1 MKILIA
7 EDDLISRK
15 VLRLS
20 LQQLGHE
27 VLSAGDGAEAWK
39 LFDQEPVR
47 VIISDWMM
55 PGVDGLDLCR
65 RVRDRP
71 QTPYTYIII
80 LTAAYTTSND
90 YSRAIASGIDDF
102 LTKPLD
108 CELLGTRL
116 YVAER
121 ILRYTTEINLLQD
134 IIPICVYCHCV
145 RDSADYWQRVDTYI
159 HARTGTRFSHGA
171 CPACY
176 EKQMELLAAE
186 ELTPASNDESA
197 CCPAPDINSQ
207 SR

>member
-7 EDDLISRK
+7 EDDIISCK
-15 VLRLS
+15 VLRLT

-27 VLSAGDGAEAWK
+27 VLVAADGLEAWN
-39 LFDQEPVR
+39 LFDAEPVR

-55 PGVDGLDLCR
+55 PGLDGLELCR

-71 QTPYTYIII
+71 RTPYTYIII
-80 LTAAYTTSND
+80 LTAAYTTSKD
-90 YSRAIASGIDDF
+90 YSSAMASGIDDF

-116 YVAER
+116 HVAER

-145 RDSADYWQRVDTYI
+145 RDGADYWERVDTYI

-171 CPACY
+171 CPAC
-176 EKQMELLAAE
+176 
-186 ELTPASNDESA
+186 
-197 CCPAPDINSQ
+197 
-207 SR
+207 

>member
-15 VLRLS
+15 VLRLT

-27 VLSAGDGAEAWK
+27 VLVASDGSEAWK
-39 LFDQEPVR
+39 MFDQEPVR
-47 VIISDWMM
+47 VIVSDWMM
-55 PGVDGLDLCR
+55 PGLDGLDLCR

-80 LTAAYTTSND
+80 LTAAHTTGED
-90 YSRAIASGIDDF
+90 YSRAMNSGIDDF

-108 CELLGTRL
+108 CEILRTRL
-116 YVAER
+116 RVAER

-134 IIPICVYCHCV
+134 LIPICVYCRCV
-145 RDSADYWQRVDTYI
+145 RDGADYWESVDTYI
-159 HARTGTRFSHGA
+159 YARTGTRFSHGA

-176 EKQMELLAAE
+176 EKQMQILTAE
-186 ELTPASNDESA
+186 GFTPASNEESD
-197 CCPAPDINSQ
+197 C
-207 SR
+207 